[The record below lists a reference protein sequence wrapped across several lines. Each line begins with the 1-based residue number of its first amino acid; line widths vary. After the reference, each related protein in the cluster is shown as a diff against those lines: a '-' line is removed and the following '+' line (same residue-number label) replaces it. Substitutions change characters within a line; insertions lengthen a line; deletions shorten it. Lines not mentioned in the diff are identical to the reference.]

1 MAVKRAAGVPVLAFI
16 LGLSAAAALC
26 SSADMGS
33 GGGTVYSVDR
43 QLQ

>member
-26 SSADMGS
+26 SSADVAS
-33 GGGTVYSVDR
+33 GGGTVRSADP
-43 QLQ
+43 QLT